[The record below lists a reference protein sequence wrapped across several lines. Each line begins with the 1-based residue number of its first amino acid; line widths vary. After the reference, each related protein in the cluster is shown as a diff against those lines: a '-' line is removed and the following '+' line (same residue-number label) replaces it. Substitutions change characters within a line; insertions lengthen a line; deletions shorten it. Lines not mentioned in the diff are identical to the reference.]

1 MKKAV
6 QAQPSSQS
14 SSQPMVRDRYLHNDS
29 FSWLGGNAPF
39 SGGIV
44 EDDRIG
50 ESREDLRRSFIDHLF
65 YTQGVNAEL
74 ASAKDL
80 YLALSYTIRD
90 RLMHRWISSIESFF
104 SSDQKAMFYL
114 SAEYLVGRQLGN
126 NLLNTGLFNEA
137 RVMLQELG
145 VDLFRLL
152 EQEPDPGLGNGGL
165 GRLAACFLDSLATLE
180 MPAHGYGIRYDFGIF
195 RQEIVDG
202 WQQEQPD
209 NWLALGNPWEIPRLQ
224 LRFEVKFG
232 GSTETVRESDGRT
245 RRVWRPD
252 HTVVGVPYDTLV
264 PGYNTATVN
273 TLRLWRARASHDF
286 DFGIFNAGDYARA
299 VAEKTA
305 SETISKVL
313 YPNDMTIEGKELRLR
328 QQYFF
333 VSCSLQDMVRI
344 YLLKYKDLRGF
355 HDKTAVQLNDTHP
368 AVAIPE
374 LMRLLIDEH
383 GLSWD
388 EAWKVTVNTF
398 GYTNHT
404 LLPEALER
412 WPVSLFGRL
421 LPRILEIIYEINQ
434 QFLSEVKEKF
444 PNDDAR
450 IARMSLIEES
460 EEKQVRMAYVA
471 TVGSHAING
480 VAALHSELVTT
491 QLLRDFH
498 DMWPERF
505 SNKTNG
511 VTPRRWLMLANMK
524 LTYLITERIGTGWI
538 KDLGQLSLLE
548 NAVADHQFRDTWRI
562 FKDDNKRILADH
574 IERYQG
580 VSVDPVSLFD
590 IMVKRFHEYKRQLLL
605 ALFVVDRYFR
615 IKDSPR
621 QSFQPRTVIIGG
633 KAAPGYAMAKLII
646 KFINSVAEVVNADP
660 AVNQQLKVVFL
671 ENFSVSV
678 GERVYP
684 AADISE
690 QISLAGKEASGTGN
704 MKFALNGAL
713 TIGTLDGANI
723 EIRQAVGAEHFFLF
737 GMTEPQVRELK
748 ARGYRPS
755 ELVESNF
762 ELKRVIDSLC
772 SGLFSRGDRDLFRP
786 ILESLLWRD
795 EYCLL
800 ADFGA
805 YIEAQDRVDAAYR
818 YGDEWTQS
826 SILNTA
832 RMGYF
837 SSDRTV
843 SEYSKDIW
851 NISPM
856 AVSIDEASAGKRIKL
871 ENGTAKSSNEKKGL
885 WSRRFGW

>member
-1 MKKAV
+1 MKKAAT
-6 QAQPSSQS
+6 AQPSPA
-14 SSQPMVRDRYLHNDS
+14 PMVRDRYLHNDA
-29 FSWLGGNAPF
+29 FSWLGGSTPF
-39 SGGIV
+39 SGGVI

-80 YLALSYTIRD
+80 YLALSYTVRD
-90 RLMHRWISSIESFF
+90 RLMHRWIRSIETFF
-104 SSDQKAMFYL
+104 ASDQKAMFYL
-114 SAEYLVGRQLGN
+114 SAEYLVGPQLGN

-137 RVMLQELG
+137 RVMLQELS

-195 RQEIVDG
+195 RQEIIDG
-202 WQQEQPD
+202 WQQEKPD
-209 NWLALGNPWEIPRLQ
+209 TWLALGNPWEIPRLQ

-232 GSTETVRESDGRT
+232 GMTETVQGSDGRP

-273 TLRLWRARASHDF
+273 TLRLWRARASCDF

-344 YLLKYKDLRGF
+344 YLLKHSDLREF
-355 HDKTAVQLNDTHP
+355 SVKTAVQLNDTHP

-383 GLSWD
+383 GLTWD

-412 WPVSLFGRL
+412 WPVSLFGKL

-434 QFLSEVKEKF
+434 RFLSEVKEKF

-450 IARMSLIEES
+450 ISRMSLIEES

-524 LTYLITERIGTGWI
+524 LTYLITEQIGTGWI
-538 KDLGQLSLLE
+538 KDLSQLSLLE
-548 NAVADHQFRDTWRI
+548 RSLPDPRFRETWRI
-562 FKDDNKRILADH
+562 FKEDNKRILADH
-574 IERYQG
+574 IGRHQG
-580 VSVDPVSLFD
+580 ISVDPVSLFD

-605 ALFVVDRYFR
+605 GLFGVARYFQ

-621 QSFQPRTVIIGG
+621 QSFQPRTIIVGG

-646 KFINSVAEVVNADP
+646 KFINSVAEVVNSDP
-660 AVNQQLKVVFL
+660 AVNQYLRVVFL

-723 EIRQAVGAEHFFLF
+723 EIRQAVGAENFFLF
-737 GMTEPQVRELK
+737 GMTEPEVRDLK
-748 ARGYRPS
+748 ARGYIPS
-755 ELVESNF
+755 ERVETNF
-762 ELKRVIDSLC
+762 ELKRVVDSLC

-800 ADFGA
+800 ADFHS
-805 YIEAQDRVDAAYR
+805 YLEAQDRVDAAYCR
-818 YGDEWTQS
+818 GDDWTKS

-843 SEYSKDIW
+843 KEYSEEIW
-851 NISPM
+851 GISPLH
-856 AVSIDEASAGKRIKL
+856 VSIEEAGAGKRVKS
-871 ENGTAKSSNEKKGL
+871 ENGAAKSDNSKKGL
-885 WSRRFGW
+885 WSKRLGW